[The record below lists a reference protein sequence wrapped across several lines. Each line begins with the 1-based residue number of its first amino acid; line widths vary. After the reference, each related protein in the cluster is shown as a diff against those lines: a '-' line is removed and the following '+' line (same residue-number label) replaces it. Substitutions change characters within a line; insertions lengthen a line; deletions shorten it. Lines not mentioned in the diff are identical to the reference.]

1 MRTLVD
7 GYNVLWAFP
16 PLRKLMIAKQ
26 PDAARRGLVVL
37 FARLMKSGKFKAPLT
52 IVFDG
57 RPSATVASEAAPSG
71 IEVRF
76 APHPGDADALI
87 GDTVEENASAE
98 EFTVITSDRE
108 VQARVRRSGAKVIG
122 VWKFINEY
130 VPERKP
136 GRGGRGG
143 KGGRGADLDDEGA
156 RALEKPQGGLP
167 DFEVD
172 RWMKEFGLED

>member
-26 PDAARRGLVVL
+26 PDAARRGLIEL
-37 FARLMKSGKFKAPLT
+37 FARLMKSGRFKPPLT

-57 RPSATVASEAAPSG
+57 RASAAVAAAGVAAG

-76 APHPGDADALI
+76 APHPGDADTLI
-87 GDTVEENASAE
+87 GDTVEENSSIE
-98 EFTVITSDRE
+98 ESTVITSDRE
-108 VQARVRRSGAKVIG
+108 VQARVRREGAKVIG
-122 VWKFINEY
+122 VWKFINDY

-136 GRGGRGG
+136 SRGD
-143 KGGRGADLDDEGA
+143 KKSPDLDDDDA

-172 RWMKEFGLED
+172 RWMKEFGLDD

>member
-1 MRTLVD
+1 MKTLVD

-16 PLRKLMIAKQ
+16 PLRNLMIAKQ
-26 PDAARRGLVVL
+26 PDEARRGLVEL
-37 FARLMKSGKFKAPLT
+37 FARLLKSGRLKPPLT

-57 RPSATVASEAAPSG
+57 RASARVASEAAPSG

-76 APHPGDADALI
+76 APHPNDADKII
-87 GDTVEENASAE
+87 GDTVEEEAALD

-108 VQARVRRSGAKVIG
+108 VQTRCRRSGAKVIG
-122 VWKFINEY
+122 VWRFIKDY

-136 GRGGRGG
+136 NPRAPGRDRGG
-143 KGGRGADLDDEGA
+143 DLDDEDA

-172 RWMKEFGLED
+172 RWMKEFGLDE

>member
-1 MRTLVD
+1 VRTLVD

-16 PLRKLMIAKQ
+16 PLRKLMIAKK
-26 PDAARRGLVVL
+26 PDAARKGLVEL
-37 FARLMKSGKFKAPLT
+37 FARLVKSGRFKPPVT

-57 RPSATVASEAAPSG
+57 RASAGVASDAAGSG

-76 APHPGDADALI
+76 APHPGDADTLI
-87 GDTVEENASAE
+87 GDTVEEGASLD

-108 VQARVRRSGAKVIG
+108 VQARVRRLGAKVIG

-136 GRGGRGG
+136 GRGGKGGNRGG
-143 KGGRGADLDDEGA
+143 DLDDDEA

-172 RWMKEFGLED
+172 RWMKEFGLDD

>member
-16 PLRKLMIAKQ
+16 PLRKLMIAKK
-26 PDAARRGLVVL
+26 PDAARRGLVEL
-37 FARLMKSGKFKAPLT
+37 FARLLKSGRLKAPLT

-57 RPSATVASEAAPSG
+57 RASAAVASEAHPTG

-76 APHPGDADALI
+76 ASHPDDADKLI
-87 GDTVEENASAE
+87 GDTVEEGASLD

-108 VQARVRRSGAKVIG
+108 VQARVRRFGAKVIG
-122 VWKFINEY
+122 VWKFMKEY

-143 KGGRGADLDDEGA
+143 DRASEIDDDDA

-172 RWMKEFGLED
+172 RWMKEFGLDD

>member
-1 MRTLVD
+1 VKTLVD
-7 GYNVLWAFP
+7 GNNVLWAFP

-26 PDAARRGLVVL
+26 PEAAQRGLVEL
-37 FARLMKSGKFKAPLT
+37 FTRLLKGGRIKPPLT

-57 RPSATVASEAAPSG
+57 RPSAAVSSEAHPSG
-71 IEVRF
+71 IEVRY
-76 APHPGDADALI
+76 APHPSDADKFI
-87 GDTVEENASAE
+87 GNTVEEESSLD

-108 VQARVRRSGAKVIG
+108 VQSRVQRAGAKVIG
-122 VWKFINEY
+122 VWKFIKDY

-136 GRGGRGG
+136 GRSG
-143 KGGRGADLDDEGA
+143 DINSDDA